1 MTLDRAGFA
10 EWLDR
15 YVGAWKSYDP
25 EAIGDLFSRDVQ
37 YRYHPQDEP
46 IKGRDAIVA
55 DWLDGRDTPG
65 TYDAK
70 YEPLAI
76 GGETYV
82 AKGRSRYFDGD
93 GTLKDEYINIYVC
106 QFDNEGRCRDFTE
119 WWIRNREFA
128 RAEAQASAAPATP
141 EQTAPTGG

>member
-15 YVGAWKSYDP
+15 YVAAWKSYDRQ
-25 EAIGDLFSRDVQ
+25 AIGDLFSSDVE

-46 IKGRDAIVA
+46 LKGRDAIVA
-55 DWLDGRDTPG
+55 DWLENRDDAG

-70 YEPLAI
+70 YEPLAVDGDTCI
-76 GGETYV
+76 ATGW
-82 AKGRSRYFDGD
+82 SRYFNADGS
-93 GTLKDEYINIYVC
+93 LKDEYSNIYLC
-106 QFDNEGRCRDFTE
+106 RFDDEGRCREFTE

-128 RAEAQASAAPATP
+128 RAAAEASSVSPA
-141 EQTAPTGG
+141 GG

>member
-1 MTLDRAGFA
+1 MTLERAGFA

-25 EAIGDLFSRDVQ
+25 EAIGDLFSKDAS
-37 YRYHPQDEP
+37 YRHHPQDDP

-55 DWLDGRDTPG
+55 DWLDGKDTPG

-76 GGETYV
+76 DGDTYV
-82 AKGRSRYFDGD
+82 AKGWTRDLDRE
-93 GTLKDEYINIYVC
+93 GTLKDEYFNIFVC
-106 QFDNEGRCRDFTE
+106 RFDDEGRCTDFTE
-119 WWIRNREFA
+119 WWIRSRRFA
-128 RAEAQASAAPATP
+128 RAAAQASAEPAVQP
-141 EQTAPTGG
+141 SAAGA

>member
-25 EAIGDLFSRDVQ
+25 EAISDLFSKDAT
-37 YRYHPQDEP
+37 YRYHPQDDP

-65 TYDAK
+65 TYDAR
-70 YEPLAI
+70 YEPLAVD
-76 GGETYV
+76 GDTYV
-82 AKGRSRYFDGD
+82 ATGWSRYLDQDGK
-93 GTLKDEYINIYVC
+93 LKDEYSNIYLC
-106 QFDNEGRCRDFTE
+106 RFDDEGRCRDFTE

-128 RAEAQASAAPATP
+128 RAAAQASPSAAGSAAPAV
-141 EQTAPTGG
+141 G

>member
-25 EAIGDLFSRDVQ
+25 EAIGDLFSKDAE
-37 YRYHPQDEP
+37 YRYHPQDDP
-46 IKGRDAIVA
+46 ITGRDAIVA
-55 DWLDGRDTPG
+55 DWLDGRDSPG

-76 GGETYV
+76 DGDTYV
-82 AKGRSRYFDGD
+82 ATGWSRYFDRD
-93 GTLKDEYINIYVC
+93 GKLRDEYSNIYLC
-106 QFDNEGRCRDFTE
+106 RFDERGPLPRLHRVVDPQPRVREGRGPGCPSG
-119 WWIRNREFA
+119 
-128 RAEAQASAAPATP
+128 SAGPRP
-141 EQTAPTGG
+141 S